1 MDSQQ
6 TVGVI
11 LLAIG
16 TLPLLCDFLRR
27 LIK

>member
-6 TVGVI
+6 TVGMI
-11 LLAIG
+11 LVAIG
-16 TLPLLCDFLRR
+16 TLPLVCDFLRR